1 LSENFGVKEVLI
13 EDDTFILSSKRM
25 ASFCQSIID
34 EKLNITWS
42 CLGRADTVNPSLLKL
57 MKKAG
62 CWHISYGIESGDQKI
77 LDEMQK
83 GENIA
88 QFEQALKW
96 TKEAGLK
103 SKGFFILGFP
113 NETKDSLQATIS
125 LSKRLHLDDISVSQM
140 TPYPGSLLYERVKE
154 YGIFE
159 SDWRGMNQL
168 TTVFVPYGLTK
179 EDIEHARRK
188 MLRQFYLR
196 PRIILAKILQTLENP
211 RLLAGH
217 INSFFTLIKL
227 MVSK

>member
-1 LSENFGVKEVLI
+1 
-13 EDDTFILSSKRM
+13 
-25 ASFCQSIID
+25 
-34 EKLNITWS
+34 
-42 CLGRADTVNPSLLKL
+42 
-57 MKKAG
+57 
-62 CWHISYGIESGDQKI
+62 
-77 LDEMQK
+77 
-83 GENIA
+83 
-88 QFEQALKW
+88 
-96 TKEAGLK
+96 
-103 SKGFFILGFP
+103 
-113 NETKDSLQATIS
+113 
-125 LSKRLHLDDISVSQM
+125 M

-188 MLRQFYLR
+188 MLWQFYLR